1 MASNNPSKISLV
13 YLRLKGYLWNLEALG
28 GRAVNEEYVPRL

>member
-13 YLRLKGYLWNLEALG
+13 YLWNLEALG